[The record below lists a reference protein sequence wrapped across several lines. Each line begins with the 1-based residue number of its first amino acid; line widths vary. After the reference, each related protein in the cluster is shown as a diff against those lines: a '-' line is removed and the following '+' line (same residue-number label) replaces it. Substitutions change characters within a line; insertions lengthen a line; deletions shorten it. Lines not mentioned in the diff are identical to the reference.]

1 MKFKSFID
9 RRVTICMLLV
19 ALTLLGY
26 FSYSQ
31 LPVELLP
38 NTEMPQLYVRAS
50 SQSDLTPSYMEQQ
63 VIIPLEGAISAVGGI
78 ENMESTVSGR
88 QGTITVDF
96 KRGTNLKMT
105 TVKLQ
110 EKISSIQSDFPT
122 GVSVSVQQANLNGI
136 SNQFMSLQVR
146 GSGGVDRLR
155 AIVDKDVVPRL
166 ESIDGIA
173 GVTVYGGRVKSIE
186 IRSNPEAMKAL
197 NISNAQISQALNQYN
212 QERTFLGYISEPDRK
227 YFVQLDANYDDV
239 SQVENLVVANG
250 PVYLKDVATVFFD
263 YKEETTISRVNGM
276 DAISVSLVNGSG
288 ENLLNL
294 SKRTLKRI
302 DEVNREVASQDL
314 QLVVQS
320 NSADQ
325 ISNNISQIVKLGIMG
340 GLLAVLVLWFFLR
353 NLSLV
358 LFIAL
363 SIPVSI
369 FSAFN
374 VFYAADISIN
384 TLTLIG
390 MALAIGMLL
399 DSSIVVLEN
408 IYRLAS
414 MGMPPRLAALQ
425 GVREVKKALI
435 ASTLTT
441 VTVFLPFVFS
451 DEPMIK
457 LLGKNIGVSII
468 STLAFS
474 LMMALTFIPMA
485 TAAMLERGGG
495 SSVFFSK
502 MSIHDRPL
510 QMYSTLLKTG
520 LRKPGP
526 TIGTAVAILVVA
538 FIFALSRNT
547 GQNRQVDSDRIN
559 ISITMPSG
567 SVLDDT
573 DEATATL
580 EARLDSLPQKK
591 DIISRI
597 QEDQASITLT
607 LQEGYNK
614 KGGVSISNL
623 VEQLSEELTLDGDID
638 VRVTPGYGGGQQ
650 SASGLSSLT
659 RFMSMLGVGDNTE
672 RIVVKGSD
680 TETMRVVSNNLRYYL
695 EQMDFVIN
703 ARADNPGGRREV
715 QLTFDPVA
723 LASYN
728 ITNQAITS
736 AIGSLNRSTSTGAS
750 FKVGT
755 DEYDIVIMEDLT
767 EEEEE
772 AGRWEKT
779 LDDLR
784 RVIVTDANGGTH
796 ELQQLASIRLSR
808 GPSEVRRVNRDRRV
822 NVTYAI
828 SQSEDLPKD
837 VLDGYHEQIDD
848 MIANYNLPSGLALE
862 VQRGDD
868 STSEF
873 KFLIL
878 ASIILIFMILAS
890 SFESLT
896 TPVVLLFSIPLAAIG
911 SLLAL
916 LLSGNSLM
924 NANTLTG
931 FLILLGI
938 VVNNGIILIDYS
950 TTLRRRGY
958 GRMRA
963 IMTSGY
969 SRLRPICITT
979 ITTIVTLI
987 PMAMGDDEYAGAIGA
1002 PFALTVIGGLTFS
1015 AVLTLLLIPTLYISF
1030 ENMRAWYKG
1039 LGRYTHILHAIL
1051 YGVGLAVIITSVS
1064 GIFRVLLYIIALTV
1078 LIPGVTYFIKSSV
1091 RIARKNIVSPDEP
1104 IVIEVRNLVKVYDWY
1119 SLFLRQWRSGLN
1131 IRRRLGLSRTFHHAK
1146 DFVSLLWQVVVF
1158 GYTGY
1163 MAGWYFEKEIWILLM
1178 TIITLAGINNII
1190 KAVLQYISYKFKH
1203 GAVVSSKIRKI
1214 LYWVLPI
1221 CAMLFL
1227 SGRIESHG
1235 VMIFIAVVWLLG
1247 LCIRRTSDYLY
1258 GNNINVERL
1267 KGETAGLRRA
1277 WFLFVK
1283 SIPIIGKRKKPFKAL
1298 RGVTFEIHSG
1308 MFGLLGPNGAGKSTF
1323 MRIVTGILRQSYG
1336 TVFING
1342 MDTLKYREELQS
1354 LIGFLPQEFGMY
1366 EDMSAW
1372 DFLDYQAILKG
1383 IHDEKLR
1390 RERLE
1395 YVLTAVHMYEQR
1407 NSAIGSFSG
1416 GMKQRIGI
1424 ALILLNLPRILV
1436 VDEPT
1441 AGLDPRERIRFRN
1454 LLVELSRDRI
1464 VIFSTHIIEDIAS
1477 SCNQVVVIE
1486 KGSLKYFGLPSEMVN
1501 LAKDKVWLFDI
1512 EASRLGELDEKLIAN
1527 HIQDGDMIKV
1537 RYISPVCPFPGAE
1550 PAEPN
1555 LEDAY
1560 LCLLKNL

>member
-1 MKFKSFID
+1 MKSFID
-9 RRVTICMLLV
+9 RRVTICMALV

-26 FSYSQ
+26 FSYKQ

-38 NTEMPQLYVRAS
+38 NTELPQLYITANSR
-50 SQSDLTPSYMEQQ
+50 SDLSPSYMEQQ
-63 VIIPLEGAISAVGGI
+63 VVIPLEGAISAVGGV

-88 QGTITVDF
+88 QGSIRVDF

-110 EKISSIQSDFPT
+110 EKISSIRGDFPT
-122 GVSVSVQQANLNGI
+122 DVTVNVQQANVNGI

-186 IRSNPEAMKAL
+186 IRSNTEAMEAL
-197 NISNAQISQALNQYN
+197 HISNSQISQALSQYN
-212 QERTFLGYISEPDRK
+212 QERTFLGFISEPDRK
-227 YFVQLDANYDDV
+227 YYVQLDANYDDV
-239 SQVENLVVANG
+239 SQVENLVVAQG
-250 PVYLKDVATVFFD
+250 PIYLKNVATVFFD

-276 DAISVSLVNGSG
+276 DAISVSLVNGTG

-294 SKRTLKRI
+294 SKRALKRI
-302 DEVNREVASQDL
+302 DEVNREIAAQDM

-325 ISNNISQIVKLGIMG
+325 ISNNISQIVKLALMG
-340 GLLAVLVLWFFLR
+340 GLLAILVLWFFLR

-358 LFIAL
+358 FFIAL

-369 FSAFN
+369 LSAFN

-384 TLTLIG
+384 TLTLLG
-390 MALAIGMLL
+390 MALAVGMLL

-425 GVREVKKALI
+425 GVKEVRKALI

-441 VTVFLPFVFS
+441 ITVFLPFVFS

-457 LLGKNIGVSII
+457 LLGRNIGFSII
-468 STLAFS
+468 STLIFS
-474 LMMALTFIPMA
+474 LMVAVTFIPMA
-485 TAAMLERGGG
+485 TAAMMERGGG
-495 SSVFFSK
+495 SNSVFFQK

-510 QMYSTLLKTG
+510 QMYSTVLKTC

-526 TIGTAVAILVVA
+526 TIGSAVAILVIA

-547 GQNRQVDSDRIN
+547 GQNRQIDSDRIN
-559 ISITMPSG
+559 VNITMPTG
-567 SVLDDT
+567 STLDDT

-580 EARLDSLPQKK
+580 EKRLDSLKYKK
-591 DIISRI
+591 DVISRI
-597 QEDQASITLT
+597 QEEQASITVT

-614 KGGVSISNL
+614 KGGPTISQL
-623 VEQLSEELTLDGDID
+623 VEQLSDELTLENEID
-638 VRVTPGYGGGQQ
+638 VRVTPGYARYNQN
-650 SASGLSSLT
+650 ASGLNSVT
-659 RFMSMLGVGDNTE
+659 RFMSVLGVGDNTE

-680 TETMRVVSNNLRYYL
+680 TETMRIVSNNLRYYL
-695 EQMDFVIN
+695 EQLEFV
-703 ARADNPGGRREV
+703 RDVRVDNPGGRREV

-728 ITNQAITS
+728 ITSQAITS
-736 AIGSLNRSTSTGAS
+736 ALNSMNRSTSTGAS

-772 AGRWEKT
+772 MRAWEKT

-784 RVIVTDANGGTH
+784 RLTVTDANGGTH
-796 ELQQLASIRLSR
+796 ELQQIANIRLSR

-837 VLDGYHEQIDD
+837 VLDGYHDQIDD
-848 MIANYNLPSGLALE
+848 LIANYNLPSGLALE
-862 VQRGDD
+862 AQRGDD

-890 SFESLT
+890 AFESLT
-896 TPVVLLFSIPLAAIG
+896 TPIVLLFSIPLAAIG

-950 TTLRRRGY
+950 STLRRRGY
-958 GRMRA
+958 NRMRS
-963 IMTSGY
+963 IMNSGY

-987 PMAMGDDEYAGAIGA
+987 PMAMGDNEYAGAIGA

-1030 ENMRAWYKG
+1030 ENMRAWYKR
-1039 LGRYTHILHAIL
+1039 LGRYTHIMHAVL
-1051 YGVGLAVIITSVS
+1051 FGVGLIAIFTSVH
-1064 GIFRVLLYIIALTV
+1064 GVFRILLYIIV
-1078 LIPGVTYFIKSSV
+1078 LAIAVPGVTYFIKSSV
-1091 RIARKNIVSPDEP
+1091 RIARKDIVKPDEP

-1131 IRRRLGLSRTFHHAK
+1131 IRRRLGLARTYHHLK
-1146 DFVSLLWQVVVF
+1146 DFVGLLWQVVVF

-1163 MAGWYFEKEIWILLM
+1163 LAGWYFEKQGWILLM

-1190 KAVLQYISYKFKH
+1190 KAVLEYVAYKNKS
-1203 GAVVSSKIRKI
+1203 GAKTVTLIRRI
-1214 LYWVLPI
+1214 LYWALPV
-1221 CAMLFL
+1221 CAMIFL
-1227 SGRIESHG
+1227 STRIESKG
-1235 VMIFIAVVWLLG
+1235 FMVFIAVVWLLG
-1247 LCIRRTSDYLY
+1247 LIIRKTSDYLY
-1258 GNNINVERL
+1258 ENNINVERL
-1267 KGETAGLRRA
+1267 EGETASMRRA

-1283 SIPIIGKRKKPFKAL
+1283 SIPVIGKRKKPFRAL
-1298 RGVTFEIHSG
+1298 RGVSFEIHSG

-1366 EDMSAW
+1366 ESMSAW

-1383 IHDEKLR
+1383 ITDEKTR

-1407 NSAIGSFSG
+1407 NSEIGSFSG

-1486 KGSLKYFGLPSEMVN
+1486 KGNLKYFGLPSEMVN

-1527 HIQDGDMIKV
+1527 HMQDGNMIKV
-1537 RYISPVCPFPGAE
+1537 RYISPECPFPGAQ